1 MLAIGRILCATDF
14 SAPSRMALEAAV
26 ALAEKFQA
34 ELILLHSI
42 APLPFLAEMT
52 APAGYPLAK
61 VEERLEKEARLA
73 MDDLVSMVPG
83 QIKLHTRIVHG
94 KASDQIIRL
103 AEEESVDL
111 IVLASH
117 GESGGRDF
125 VLGEVT
131 DRVVRASP
139 FSVLTVRLPQ
149 T

>member
-1 MLAIGRILCATDF
+1 MLAISKILCATDF
-14 SAPSRMALEAAV
+14 SATSRLAIQAGV

-42 APLPFLAEMT
+42 APLPFLSEVT

-73 MDDLVSMVPG
+73 MDELVSLVPG
-83 QIKLHTRIVHG
+83 QVKLHTRIVHG

-111 IVLASH
+111 IVVGGH
-117 GESGGRDF
+117 GEAGWRDQ

-131 DRVVRASP
+131 DRVVRMAP

-149 T
+149 H

>member
-14 SAPSRMALEAAV
+14 SAASRLAVEAAV
-26 ALAEKFQA
+26 AIAEKFQA

-42 APLPFLAEMT
+42 APLPFLAEVS

-61 VEERLEKEARLA
+61 VEERLEKEARLV
-73 MDDLVSMVPG
+73 MDELVSMVPG
-83 QIKLHTRIVHG
+83 QVKLHTRIVHG

-111 IVLASH
+111 IVLGSH
-117 GESGGRDF
+117 GESGWRDL

-131 DRVVRASP
+131 DRVVRSAP
-139 FSVLTVRLPQ
+139 FSVLTVRQPPQ
-149 T
+149 